1 MESDLELLVKYDMY
15 INGYDPSDPE
25 DIGAYWKEKLNETRD
40 DLH

>member
-15 INGYDPSDPE
+15 INGYDSSDPE
-25 DIGAYWKEKLNETRD
+25 HVKLYWEKRLNESRN